1 MTNYRFSIQNEDGSD
16 RENIGCMALL
26 DDDEAS
32 FFGKRVI
39 REMMHGDAKHYA
51 GWTMNVAEG
60 ERAVCSIAFESAM
73 PRQDQP
79 LKNEM
84 ELGASVGTSS
94 EA

>member
-1 MTNYRFSIQNEDGSD
+1 
-16 RENIGCMALL
+16 
-26 DDDEAS
+26 
-32 FFGKRVI
+32 
-39 REMMHGDAKHYA
+39 
-51 GWTMNVAEG
+51 MNVAEG